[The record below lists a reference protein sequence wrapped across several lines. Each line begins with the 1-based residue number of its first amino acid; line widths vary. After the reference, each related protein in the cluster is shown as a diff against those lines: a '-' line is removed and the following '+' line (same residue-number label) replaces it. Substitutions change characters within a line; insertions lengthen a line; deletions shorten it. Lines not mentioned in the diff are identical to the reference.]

1 VAASPPS
8 SPAPPAETTTRL
20 IGASHRQLARRS
32 AAHAFTVG
40 PYVHDSHYIW
50 LEARR
55 SQWSQDHIA
64 DDVAWHEVE
73 EALVPPI
80 VT

>member
-1 VAASPPS
+1 LV
-8 SPAPPAETTTRL
+8 
-20 IGASHRQLARRS
+20 
-32 AAHAFTVG
+32 
-40 PYVHDSHYIW
+40 
-50 LEARR
+50 EARR